1 MSKTFFLPT
10 RDLII
15 FPGIVTPLYVG
26 RLKSINTLEAAVST
40 KGKLVLGMQIDASK
54 EEPNLEKDIHKIG
67 VVANI

>member
-26 RLKSINTLEAAVST
+26 RLKSINYARSSSKY
-40 KGKLVLGMQIDASK
+40 KGKTCTWNAK
-54 EEPNLEKDIHKIG
+54 RCF
-67 VVANI
+67 